1 MSTLRHLLVALPL
14 VAALGPLGC
23 ASEAEDGDLGTDENV
38 AETEDRLSTP
48 SCRLSRASILGSVGG
63 GRRRALERAFS
74 WYDAKVPYHQGA
86 SYQGYRTDCSG
97 YVSMCW
103 ELGPSYTT
111 ANFYAGGGE
120 SFPLGSYSD
129 LAPGDALVRR
139 SNGAGHMVLFLGW
152 DDPGRS
158 RACVLEQ
165 NGTAD
170 DMEWGTRSVSS
181 LRSGGYKAIRADRFR

>member
-1 MSTLRHLLVALPL
+1 MTNLRALLVCLPL
-14 VAALGPLGC
+14 VTVLAPLGC
-23 ASEAEDGDLGTDENV
+23 ATETGEGDEGTEDVG
-38 AETEDRLSTP
+38 ETADRLSTP
-48 SCRLSRASILGSVGG
+48 SCRLSRASILGSVAG
-63 GRRRALERAFS
+63 GRRRALDRAFS
-74 WYDAKVPYHQGA
+74 WYDAKVPYSQTR

-111 ANFYAGGGE
+111 ASFISGGGE
-120 SFPLGSYSD
+120 SFLLGSYGD
-129 LAPGDALVRR
+129 LVPGDALVHR

-152 DDPGRS
+152 DDAAHS
-158 RACVLEQ
+158 RACVLEE

-181 LRSGGYKAIRADRFR
+181 LKGSGYRAIRADRFR